1 MKNIRFQVSDRIYAK
16 VRKLNHKKKYRLG
29 RALRRTV
36 NAIIRV

>member
-1 MKNIRFQVSDRIYAK
+1 MKNIRFQVSNRIYITVK
-16 VRKLNHKKKYRLG
+16 KLSRKKKYRLG